1 VNLARVV
8 EVLDLPPVD
17 APTAAAPPPAP
28 AGHGLELRFDGVH
41 YRYGDDPPALADVNL
56 CVAPGER
63 VAIVGP
69 TGSGKST
76 LAKLAAGN
84 STPRRAP
91 SSSAA
96 SR

>member
-17 APTAAAPPPAP
+17 AATAAAPPAAP

-63 VAIVGP
+63 VA
-69 TGSGKST
+69 SST
-76 LAKLAAGN
+76 PPVRASRRSPSWRPGC